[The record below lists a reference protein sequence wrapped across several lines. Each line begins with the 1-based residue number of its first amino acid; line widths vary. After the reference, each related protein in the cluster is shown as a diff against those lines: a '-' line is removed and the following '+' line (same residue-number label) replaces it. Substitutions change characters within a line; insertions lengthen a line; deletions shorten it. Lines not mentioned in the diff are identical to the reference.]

1 MDLLKYYSNSK
12 VQEALLGISM
22 NREVVPKFN
31 ESFGKRPDAI
41 QFESDILEMVKK
53 GATSFHLSEEHW
65 SNPLLLKSGM
75 TKSQLDILRT
85 RWDLILDIDG
95 PFEFSMIA
103 ADLIREALQFHDVE
117 NFTVKFSGNK
127 GFHIAI
133 PSNAF
138 PESVDNKKT
147 KDLFPEAPKVIA
159 SYLKEMIK
167 ENLMANILK
176 RYEIDKILEITK
188 KQKEDL
194 LYKICK
200 KCERQIEE
208 KIKCSYECKRCGS
221 KELSDV
227 DDYSKC
233 PECKNERERN
243 KIKTIECS
251 CGNKKDFESGKFNP
265 FSIVD
270 IDTILISSRHLFRAP
285 YSYHEKSGLISIP
298 VRKNNIL
305 NFDRESA
312 KMENVSFNEKF
323 LAGCNDNEASR
334 LIIQAFDWN
343 KRLPQRELEIKKQYP
358 EVTKK
363 ISMDL
368 FPSSIKK
375 GLLGLEDGRKRFLFV
390 LLNFLKSL
398 NYENNEIDKIIH
410 EWNMKNKEQLK
421 EGYIRS
427 QLLWH
432 GRQGK
437 ILPPNFS
444 NKAYYDDIGL
454 KPGENELKFK
464 NPINYSLSLFRAK
477 RR

>member
-1 MDLLKYYSNSK
+1 MDLLKYYSNRK

-176 RYEIDKILEITK
+176 KYEIDKILEITK

-200 KCERQIEE
+200 KCERQIE
-208 KIKCSYECKRCGS
+208 
-221 KELSDV
+221 
-227 DDYSKC
+227 
-233 PECKNERERN
+233 
-243 KIKTIECS
+243 
-251 CGNKKDFESGKFNP
+251 
-265 FSIVD
+265 
-270 IDTILISSRHLFRAP
+270 
-285 YSYHEKSGLISIP
+285 
-298 VRKNNIL
+298 
-305 NFDRESA
+305 
-312 KMENVSFNEKF
+312 
-323 LAGCNDNEASR
+323 
-334 LIIQAFDWN
+334 
-343 KRLPQRELEIKKQYP
+343 
-358 EVTKK
+358 
-363 ISMDL
+363 
-368 FPSSIKK
+368 
-375 GLLGLEDGRKRFLFV
+375 
-390 LLNFLKSL
+390 
-398 NYENNEIDKIIH
+398 
-410 EWNMKNKEQLK
+410 
-421 EGYIRS
+421 
-427 QLLWH
+427 
-432 GRQGK
+432 
-437 ILPPNFS
+437 
-444 NKAYYDDIGL
+444 
-454 KPGENELKFK
+454 
-464 NPINYSLSLFRAK
+464 
-477 RR
+477 